1 MADFSALAGV
11 LLANVTYE
19 LMLFAAVGLAIGGI
33 DDLAVDL
40 IWLARAGWRRLT
52 VYRRHARMTA
62 RDLPPP
68 DAPGRLAI
76 FIGAW
81 REAEVIGPMLHA
93 ALDRYDHRDYRLY
106 VGVYPNDP
114 ETQAAVRAVAV
125 RDGRV
130 TMVSGIA
137 PGPTT
142 KAECLNRLW
151 QRLLLDER
159 IEGRP
164 FKAVVLHDAEDVV
177 HPDELRI
184 FDRLIERF
192 DLVQLPVLPL
202 IETGWRRFVSGHYA
216 DEFAE
221 SHTKQ
226 MVVREALGAG
236 VPSAGVGCAISRVA
250 MERMADGNGGRP
262 FDEGSLTEDYEMGL
276 RLARFGGRGV
286 FVSMPAAP
294 GAAPVAVRA
303 YFPAT
308 FDTAVRQKT
317 RWLTGIA
324 LAGWDRL
331 GWAGGPAETWMR
343 LRDRRSILAAVV
355 MAGGYG
361 ASLLLVLCVMLG
373 VPPDHGPAFEGLLWF
388 NLALL
393 FWRAGMR
400 MAMVARL
407 YGLAEGARSLL
418 RIVPANIIAMAAAR
432 RAVVAYL
439 TAGDGPPR
447 WDKTRHHFPRD
458 LPCG

>member
-1 MADFSALAGV
+1 MADFGALAGAV
-11 LLANVTYE
+11 LAGATYE

-40 IWLARAGWRRLT
+40 IWLARAGWRRVT
-52 VYRRHARMTA
+52 VYRRHPRMTA
-62 RDLPPP
+62 ADLPPP
-68 DAPGRLAI
+68 DAPGRIAV
-76 FIGAW
+76 FVGAW
-81 REAEVIGPMLHA
+81 REAEVIGPMLRA
-93 ALDRYDHRDYRLY
+93 ALDRYDHADYRLY

-114 ETQAAVRAVAV
+114 DTQAAIRAVDDA
-125 RDGRV
+125 RI
-130 TMVSGIA
+130 TMVGGTL

-151 QRLLLDER
+151 RRLLLDER

-177 HPDELRI
+177 HPAELKI

-202 IETGWRRFVSGHYA
+202 IEGGWRRFVSGHYA

-221 SHTKQ
+221 AHGRTLI
-226 MVVREALGAG
+226 VREALGAG
-236 VPSAGVGCAISRVA
+236 VPSAGVGCAIARAA
-250 MERMADGNGGRP
+250 MARMAEANGGRP

-276 RLARFGGRGV
+276 RLANFGGRGV
-286 FVSMPAAP
+286 FVSMRSAP
-294 GAAPVAVRA
+294 GGALVAVRA
-303 YFPAT
+303 YFPAS

-331 GWAGGPAETWMR
+331 GWAGGLAEGWMR

-355 MAGGYG
+355 TAGGYG
-361 ASLLLVLCVMLG
+361 ASLLLILSIAFG
-373 VPPDHGPAFEGLLWF
+373 VAPAIGPWFEGLLWF
-388 NLALL
+388 NFGLL

-400 MAMVARL
+400 MAMVTRL

-432 RAVVAYL
+432 RAVMAYL
-439 TAGDGPPR
+439 VTPEGPPR